1 MSLLS
6 FEMKKIIATKWLYL
20 LISFVLFLSLIFFLW
35 KSVEVE
41 PLIPTKI
48 AEIQK
53 EYEQLAIAE
62 RNFKAS
68 DEKAY
73 EALKVQRPQLFQ
85 TVYQELEEAEAGL
98 LAKDSQRFVDA
109 WLNYYKERSSVYDV
123 LYQQDRQPTRKE
135 QQEIYYL
142 QTLQSNKQVY
152 EDRNHSL
159 FTPNFLYQLAL
170 IVSQPIVY
178 VFLLFLC
185 FLPFGREK
193 EEGTIL
199 FMLGMSKRREFYF
212 ISSQILLFFCY
223 LGALALLITSS
234 YFISQFRGH
243 GLMGGNGFSG
253 NWVVDASFL
262 LKSVTTYT
270 QALFVFWVLCL
281 PLGYFFLQ
289 LYYFM
294 MVKISASLAAN
305 FSFLLVSLGIGFG
318 LKDLWIIGNPFRF
331 FNLQELLFHQPDML
345 DLSLSVVVAFL
356 LGSGLFFLIVRSRD
370 LSRRVKK

>member
-73 EALKVQRPQLFQ
+73 EVLKVQHPQLFQ

-123 LYQQDRQPTRKE
+123 LYQQDIQPTRKE

-142 QTLQSNKQVY
+142 QTLQSNKQIY

-170 IVSQPIVY
+170 IVSQPILY

-243 GLMGGNGFSG
+243 SLMGANGFSG

-318 LKDLWIIGNPFRF
+318 LKDIWIIGNPFRF